1 MAQNKVNERH
11 FQNELRAALIS
22 IAILFSL
29 FLMFH
34 TFSFDTRAQS
44 ITIASKAWS
53 DFGAHIPLI
62 RSFSKG
68 ANFNRLSLAQPIE
81 SPLFPNEP
89 VRYHFGF
96 YSFVGLLERLG
107 MRLDYA
113 VNIPSA
119 LGFFLML
126 MMIFVFSYALFSN
139 IFVSILSVIF
149 TLFNGSLSFIRF
161 FADHPIFLNTPIDIV
176 TNSKF
181 PSFGPW
187 DGGLISAFWTLN
199 IYTNQRHLA
208 LAYGLSLLI
217 IFMTLKKSK
226 NIYIALIISILLYIH
241 FPAALMATIFL
252 AWIFLVE
259 KNTRSTLFY
268 SALWSLPT
276 LFFLSHKVLIGSP
289 IVVDYGYL
297 IQGPLTIF
305 SFLKYWFYN
314 IGFHSIFIPLGI
326 LFSPRSIRRLI
337 AFPLLLLFIIPNVYR
352 LSPDMINNHKFFNFF
367 MIIGSMFSAYAVVW
381 FWKFFR
387 KQISLIRPI
396 GLISLIGI
404 TFFLVFSGIIDLFP
418 IINDSRGS
426 VVNSDKR
433 QDILFFE
440 NHTNPNDVIANSTWF
455 YHPASLAGRAIYSG
469 YTYFT
474 WSYGYNQG
482 KREQELLSIYQAPN
496 LSTLCSLLS
505 TLTISYVELSK
516 TPEEYIH
523 PNLSL
528 WNSIPAEYTNPDT
541 FLRVYS
547 KNTLCQ
553 N

>member
-259 KNTRSTLFY
+259 KIHDQ
-268 SALWSLPT
+268 
-276 LFFLSHKVLIGSP
+276 LSS
-289 IVVDYGYL
+289 
-297 IQGPLTIF
+297 IQHCGLCRHYF
-305 SFLKYWFYN
+305 SFSQ
-314 IGFHSIFIPLGI
+314 GTH
-326 LFSPRSIRRLI
+326 R
-337 AFPLLLLFIIPNVYR
+337 
-352 LSPDMINNHKFFNFF
+352 
-367 MIIGSMFSAYAVVW
+367 
-381 FWKFFR
+381 
-387 KQISLIRPI
+387 
-396 GLISLIGI
+396 I
-404 TFFLVFSGIIDLFP
+404 T
-418 IINDSRGS
+418 
-426 VVNSDKR
+426 
-433 QDILFFE
+433 
-440 NHTNPNDVIANSTWF
+440 
-455 YHPASLAGRAIYSG
+455 Y
-469 YTYFT
+469 
-474 WSYGYNQG
+474 
-482 KREQELLSIYQAPN
+482 
-496 LSTLCSLLS
+496 C
-505 TLTISYVELSK
+505 
-516 TPEEYIH
+516 
-523 PNLSL
+523 
-528 WNSIPAEYTNPDT
+528 
-541 FLRVYS
+541 
-547 KNTLCQ
+547 C
-553 N
+553 